1 MEFNERLANLL
12 NEKKMSQRELASKI
26 NINEAAMSK
35 YVNGSRK
42 PRMDILVNIAR
53 ELNVSVEFLT
63 GNEKESD
70 FDDIK
75 NLVCRNV
82 SSMTESQK
90 MELIEIISRKVNKWN

>member
-63 GNEKESD
+63 GNEEESD

-75 NLVCRNV
+75 NLVCRNI

-90 MELIEIISRKVNKWN
+90 MELIEIISRKVNK

>member
-12 NEKKMSQRELASKI
+12 NEKKMSQREFASKI

-63 GNEKESD
+63 GNEEESD

-90 MELIEIISRKVNKWN
+90 MELIEIISRKVNKWD

>member
-63 GNEKESD
+63 GNEEESD

-90 MELIEIISRKVNKWN
+90 MELIEIISRKVNK

>member
-63 GNEKESD
+63 GNEEESD

-90 MELIEIISRKVNKWN
+90 MELIEIISRKVNKWD

>member
-63 GNEKESD
+63 GNEEESD

-82 SSMTESQK
+82 SSMNESQK
-90 MELIEIISRKVNKWN
+90 MELIEIISRKVNKWD

>member
-63 GNEKESD
+63 GNEEESD
-70 FDDIK
+70 FDNIK

-82 SSMTESQK
+82 SSMNESQK
-90 MELIEIISRKVNKWN
+90 MELIEIISRKVNK

>member
-82 SSMTESQK
+82 SSMNESQK

>member
-12 NEKKMSQRELASKI
+12 NEKKMSQREFASKI

-63 GNEKESD
+63 GNEEESD

-90 MELIEIISRKVNKWN
+90 MELIEIISRKVNK

>member
-63 GNEKESD
+63 GNEEESD

-82 SSMTESQK
+82 SSMNESQK
-90 MELIEIISRKVNKWN
+90 MELIEIISRKVNK

>member
-82 SSMTESQK
+82 SSMNESQK
-90 MELIEIISRKVNKWN
+90 MELIEIISRKVNK